1 MNLGFQNGHFTG
13 RSRNMISNNVACFWE
28 SIENVLTRQFRRKP
42 GCSVL
47 KWITPLLVLLL
58 SLLYSCR
65 MSYSFTGASIS
76 PNVKTVSIAYI
87 PNNAGLVVP
96 TLSRTFTDALRNYFT
111 SQTNLNLVDRNGDL
125 DLDGAIT
132 QYVVLPVAIQA
143 NETAAMNRLTIVV
156 NVKFTNKTDPKQNW
170 ETSFSRYQDYSS
182 TRNLSSVQELLIA
195 DITEQL
201 VQDIF
206 NKAVVNW

>member
-1 MNLGFQNGHFTG
+1 MTLNNCRIRHSVGLLFLVAGM
-13 RSRNMISNNVACFWE
+13 MI
-28 SIENVLTRQFRRKP
+28 LT
-42 GCSVL
+42 
-47 KWITPLLVLLL
+47 
-58 SLLYSCR
+58 YSCR

-76 PNVKTVSIAYI
+76 PNVKTVTILNF

-96 TLSRTFTDALRNYFT
+96 TLSRTLTEALKDYFS
-111 SQTNLNLVDRNGDL
+111 SQTNLILIERNGDL
-125 DLDGAIT
+125 LLDGSIT
-132 QYVVLPVAIQA
+132 SYAVLPVAIQG
-143 NETAAMNRLTIVV
+143 NETAARNRLTITV

-182 TRNLSSVQELLIA
+182 SFNLSTVEEGLIRE
-195 DITEQL
+195 ITDQL

>member
-1 MNLGFQNGHFTG
+1 MLKQKHYRYSGFSNLTCFTT
-13 RSRNMISNNVACFWE
+13 SLI
-28 SIENVLTRQFRRKP
+28 VLM
-42 GCSVL
+42 
-47 KWITPLLVLLL
+47 LLL
-58 SLLYSCR
+58 NSCR

-76 PNVKTVSIAYI
+76 PSVKTVSIAYI

-111 SQTNLNLVDRNGDL
+111 SQTNLVLVDRSGDL
-125 DLDGAIT
+125 NLDGAIT
-132 QYVVLPVAIQA
+132 QYVVVPVAIQG

-156 NVKFTNKTDPKQNW
+156 SVKFTNKTDTKQNW
-170 ETSFSRYQDYSS
+170 EQTFSRYVDYAS
-182 TRNLSSVQELLIA
+182 TYNLSSVQDGLIA

>member
-1 MNLGFQNGHFTG
+1 MTSNSITYIWKSNINVLVRHSQRHPEYSFQNL
-13 RSRNMISNNVACFWE
+13 
-28 SIENVLTRQFRRKP
+28 VL
-42 GCSVL
+42 
-47 KWITPLLVLLL
+47 PLLVLFL
-58 SLLYSCR
+58 SLLSSCR

-76 PNVKTVSIAYI
+76 PNVKTVSIARL

-96 TLSRTFTDALRNYFT
+96 TLSRTVTDALRDYFT
-111 SQTNLNLVDRNGDL
+111 SQTNLNLVDRGGDL
-125 DLDGAIT
+125 NLDGAIT
-132 QYVVLPVAIQA
+132 QYAVQPIAIQG

-170 ETSFSRYQDYSS
+170 ETSFSRYMDYSS
-182 TRNLSSVQELLIA
+182 SYNLSAVQDGLIK
-195 DITEQL
+195 DITDQL